1 MCYGAIKGKQN
12 DRTVKGEN
20 ILISNRYEENE
31 KGREILH
38 HQMNPRDE
46 AKKFTIDVKGLN
58 QIEIYFNTHNPSSS
72 IDTE

>member
-46 AKKFTIDVKGLN
+46 AKK
-58 QIEIYFNTHNPSSS
+58 IY
-72 IDTE
+72 D